1 MYTQT
6 KTFVNKLP
14 NDRRIDRKGAHNA
27 ISSKPG
33 VTKAAKIVGADLEHL
48 KLFIAN
54 TMLKS
59 APHQRKNF

>member
-14 NDRRIDRKGAHNA
+14 NDRRIGRKGAHNA
-27 ISSKPG
+27 I
-33 VTKAAKIVGADLEHL
+33 AKIVGADLEHL